1 MPFFS
6 FQMLKD
12 LLFVIKPISIP
23 LYINKLD
30 LKVNRYDDI
39 NSGTTKAQFE
49 CQPPYQKI
57 NMVFSFRTDEF

>member
-12 LLFVIKPISIP
+12 LLFVIKPISMP

-39 NSGTTKAQFE
+39 NSGTKKLNLNVSHLTK
-49 CQPPYQKI
+49 
-57 NMVFSFRTDEF
+57 R